1 MHYSLITER
10 YCSSNENQSILMIS
24 AYGSE
29 PDDDLM
35 VRQFI
40 VKGAGF
46 YNKLLKAIE
55 MDVF

>member
-1 MHYSLITER
+1 
-10 YCSSNENQSILMIS
+10 MIS

-55 MDVF
+55 MGVF

>member
-1 MHYSLITER
+1 MHYSLIR
-10 YCSSNENQSILMIS
+10 FYGKKSILMIS
-24 AYGSE
+24 TYGSE

-46 YNKLLKAIE
+46 YNKLLKAVE
-55 MDVF
+55 MGVF